1 MKGAVVVHKKV
12 TEKVKEK
19 RLGLAGGGFAD
30 FGGFAVFADEG
41 DEGLGGA
48 GQAAVAAIDEA
59 ELAPEVHTFDGQQLH
74 FAGLHIVFC
83 KTLADDGEACIGGD
97 EAFDHADARQFH
109 GHVEARAEGAQ
120 KLVEHLASEA
130 GTRKNER
137 LSRDLRQ
144 RNFRTMRERIFGAD
158 HEAQAVFVNLVHF
171 EVGRLD
177 GKRDDADI
185 DGAVFDAL
193 KNLVAEIA
201 VDADVHERVAALK
214 FGKNIGEQIEA
225 GGFVG
230 AENNGA
236 LHDVAAVRDHLDGLV
251 AHAKK
256 FLGVFEQNFTRGG
269 QLDGLG
275 GAIEKAG
282 LVRLFE
288 LANLSADSGL
298 RAEYFLART
307 GKTLEFSDVNES
319 CKLIEVHSQIARQGL

>member
-48 GQAAVAAIDEA
+48 GQAAVAAVDET
-59 ELAPEVHTFDGQQLH
+59 EFAPEVDTLDGQQLH
-74 FAGLHIVFC
+74 FTGLHIVFC

-97 EAFDHADARQFH
+97 EALDHADTGQFH
-109 GHVEARAEGAQ
+109 GYVEARAVGAE
-120 KLVEHLASEA
+120 KFVEHLTREA

-137 LSRDLRQ
+137 LAGDLRQ
-144 RNFRTMRERIFGAD
+144 GNFRTIRERILRAD
-158 HEAQAVFVNLVHF
+158 HEAQAVLVNVVHF
-171 EVGRLD
+171 EVRRLD
-177 GKRDDADI
+177 GKRDDADV
-185 DGAVFDAL
+185 DGAIFDAL

-201 VDADVHERVAALK
+201 VDADVHERIAALK
-214 FGKNIGEQIEA
+214 FGKYIGEQVEA

-230 AENNGA
+230 AENDGA
-236 LHDVAAVRDHLDGLV
+236 LHHVAAVRDHLNGFV

-256 FLGVFEQNFTRGG
+256 FFGVFEENFAGG
-269 QLDGLG
+269 SQLHGLG
-275 GAIEKAG
+275 GAVEKAG
-282 LVRLFE
+282 FVRLFE
-288 LANLSADSGL
+288 LANLGADSGL
-298 RAEYFLART
+298 GAKYFLART

-319 CKLIEVHSQIARQGL
+319 RKLIEVHSQIARQGL